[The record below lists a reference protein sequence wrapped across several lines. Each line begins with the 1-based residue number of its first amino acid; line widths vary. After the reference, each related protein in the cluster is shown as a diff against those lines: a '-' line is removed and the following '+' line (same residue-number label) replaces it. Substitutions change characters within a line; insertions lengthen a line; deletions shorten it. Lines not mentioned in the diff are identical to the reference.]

1 MITTCPSSTRL
12 IPLTFDLCHI
22 VDIALRLTNADGT
35 DNHQSPDYCI
45 AYHQL
50 LFRPDALTR
59 SCLPQTCC
67 ISCRSFT
74 HLLTHSRHPSTSIGE
89 FVPTCAHPRALCTR
103 DPTDF
108 TAVICPVQQPYE
120 SANTSTFRQPVF
132 LPSCQPSE
140 RPSSQP
146 SGQPTDG
153 PTKLSTFQP
162 LRQPTST
169 PSRRPSHTPTSQPQ
183 TNLSTKRKTN

>member
-1 MITTCPSSTRL
+1 MITTCPSYTRL

-74 HLLTHSRHPSTSIGE
+74 HLLIHSRHPSTCD
-89 FVPTCAHPRALCTR
+89 VPAHFTR

-108 TAVICPVQQPYE
+108 TAVTCNVQQPYE
-120 SANTSTFRQPVF
+120 STNTSTNSPTVF
-132 LPSCQPSE
+132 AADIE
-140 RPSSQP
+140 
-146 SGQPTDG
+146 
-153 PTKLSTFQP
+153 TFCIAVMSAISKTFS
-162 LRQPTST
+162 PTSVLAVV
-169 PSRRPSHTPTSQPQ
+169 PAF
-183 TNLSTKRKTN
+183 

>member
-1 MITTCPSSTRL
+1 MWTFTRHHTHTRWTSYTRL

-74 HLLTHSRHPSTSIGE
+74 HLLTHSRHHSTSIGE
-89 FVPTCAHPRALCTR
+89 FIPTCAHPRALCTR

-108 TAVICPVQQPYE
+108 TADICTVQQPYE
-120 SANTSTFRQPVF
+120 STNTSTNSPTVF
-132 LPSCQPSE
+132 AADIE
-140 RPSSQP
+140 
-146 SGQPTDG
+146 
-153 PTKLSTFQP
+153 TFCIAVMSAISKTFS
-162 LRQPTST
+162 PTSVLAVV
-169 PSRRPSHTPTSQPQ
+169 PAF
-183 TNLSTKRKTN
+183 